1 MYGGAV
7 RTLLSHNATKL
18 AGAAGCNVSIPG
30 LPTEK
35 RSPGRLMAVHS
46 LHHFN
51 IRASH
56 AELLILCDFYCNVI
70 GLTLGPRP
78 PFRSSGF
85 WLYADGVP
93 ILHLTVAS
101 ASEFLPEVPDRR
113 SAADHIAFRCS
124 DLEAMVARL
133 RERGVVHSVDRV
145 PLVDEVQIFCRD
157 PSGVGV
163 ELNFPGSAA
172 RA

>member
-1 MYGGAV
+1 
-7 RTLLSHNATKL
+7 
-18 AGAAGCNVSIPG
+18 
-30 LPTEK
+30 
-35 RSPGRLMAVHS
+35 MAVHS

-51 IRASH
+51 IRASRE
-56 AELLILCDFYCNVI
+56 ELLVLRDFYCQVI

-93 ILHLTVAS
+93 ILHLST
-101 ASEFLPEVPDRR
+101 ASESQILPDVPDRH

-124 DLEAMVARL
+124 DLEATIERL
-133 RERGVVHSVDRV
+133 REYGIEHSVDRV
-145 PLVDEVQIFCRD
+145 PLVNEVQIFCRD

-163 ELNFPGSAA
+163 ELNFPGAGA
-172 RA
+172 PV